1 MRHFMLS
8 IVLCLALAVA
18 GLGQQPAAPPAK
30 APADPAAV
38 TATQVAEQRSP
49 TFSMFVGLIGIALVL
64 LVVCYPSRRYG

>member
-1 MRHFMLS
+1 MRRFMLS
-8 IVLCLALAVA
+8 MALCLALAVA
-18 GLGQQPAAPPAK
+18 GAAQPPPGQPAK
-30 APADPAAV
+30 APSDPAAV